1 MSAAAL
7 PVVIVGAGVAGLA
20 CAVALAEAGR
30 PVVVLEKEG
39 QVGGLLRSRVLD
51 GVTFDLGPHVLFL
64 DGPGLGEAFLRTAL
78 TGEPC
83 LRRAFAFAVDAGG
96 RLWKFPNHLD
106 IFRYP
111 LKFQIEALRAAW
123 AGRRG
128 APPEPVSAARELAA
142 KCGPSLYALLFR
154 DLFAKKTLLSPDDL
168 HHHWLMRPDRTI
180 QNDNEPRPRRGREQ
194 AALAVLRRLRRAYV
208 YPLGG
213 LGRVPRILADRI
225 RAAGGEIRTGVGAV
239 GLVRDGR
246 RVAAVTVADG
256 RAMAPIAVG
265 ELVWTAPLQGLTAA
279 LGAAG
284 PGLPT
289 VTLRLA
295 MLTYARTRRL
305 PRPHVY
311 TYHPDPALAAN
322 RVYYP
327 ESIFRERGPADRE
340 GLCLEIN
347 LPGEGD
353 GGGGRTTAPT
363 EAETLARAV
372 ADVERLGL
380 YPPSALREARAVT
393 LPAAMPVYPLDYQA
407 RLAAATAPIRE
418 LDNVH
423 AVGRQGGF
431 FFCLAPA
438 AAAQGLK
445 MAAHLLAKPSDPG
458 A

>member
-1 MSAAAL
+1 MNAR
-7 PVVIVGAGVAGLA
+7 PVVIVGGGVAGLA
-20 CAVALAEAGR
+20 CAVTLAEAGR

-39 QVGGLLRSRVLD
+39 QVGGLLRSCILD

-64 DGPGLGEAFLRTAL
+64 DGPGRGETFLRAVL
-78 TGEPC
+78 AGEPC

-96 RLWKFPNHLD
+96 RLWNFPNHLD

-111 LKFQIEALRAAW
+111 LKFQVEALRAAW
-123 AGRRG
+123 AGGRG

-168 HHHWLMRPDRTI
+168 HRHWLMRPDRTI
-180 QNDNEPRPRRGREQ
+180 RNGNEPRPPRGRQ
-194 AALAVLRRLRRAYV
+194 PAVLAVLRSLRRAYA

-213 LGRVPRILADRI
+213 LGEVPRILADRI

-246 RVAAVTVADG
+246 RVAAVTVAGG
-256 RAMAPIAVG
+256 RPPLPVG
-265 ELVWTAPLQGLTAA
+265 ELVWTAPLRGLTAA
-279 LGAAG
+279 LGAAA

-295 MLTYARTRRL
+295 LLTYARTRRL

-340 GLCLEIN
+340 GLCLEVN

-353 GGGGRTTAPT
+353 GGDAPT
-363 EAETLARAV
+363 EAETLTRAV

-380 YPPSALREARAVT
+380 YPRSALRAARAVT
-393 LPAAMPVYPLDYQA
+393 LPAAMPVYPLDYEA
-407 RLAAATAPIRE
+407 RLAAATAPVRE
-418 LDNVH
+418 CDNVH

-445 MAAHLLAKPSDPG
+445 MAAHLLAKPSGPG